1 MEYLDFIRADV
12 PFICGVGVAWYSQ
25 RRKTM
30 KKETEEE
37 KKTKQEGCRHL
48 FALSRIDTEQRNQGV
63 GSTGYFY
70 QRVAYVV
77 CEKCGEVR
85 KQLI

>member
-1 MEYLDFIRADV
+1 MNKDKQTE
-12 PFICGVGVAWYSQ
+12 
-25 RRKTM
+25 
-30 KKETEEE
+30 KE
-37 KKTKQEGCRHL
+37 CRHL
-48 FALSRIDTEQRNQGV
+48 FTISRIDTEQTNQGP

>member
-1 MEYLDFIRADV
+1 
-12 PFICGVGVAWYSQ
+12 
-25 RRKTM
+25 M
-30 KKETEEE
+30 KKEE
-37 KKTKQEGCRHL
+37 KQREGECRHL
-48 FALSRIDTEQRNQGV
+48 FSLSRIDTEQTNQGS

>member
-1 MEYLDFIRADV
+1 MEKLNLK
-12 PFICGVGVAWYSQ
+12 Q
-25 RRKTM
+25 KEM
-30 KKETEEE
+30 KKENIQKGE
-37 KKTKQEGCRHL
+37 CRHL
-48 FALSRIDTEQRNQGV
+48 FALSRIDIEQTNQGA

>member
-1 MEYLDFIRADV
+1 
-12 PFICGVGVAWYSQ
+12 
-25 RRKTM
+25 M
-30 KKETEEE
+30 KKERE
-37 KKTKQEGCRHL
+37 KKQEGCRHL
-48 FALSRIDTEQRNQGV
+48 FALSCINTEQTNQGA

-70 QRVAYVV
+70 QRIAYVV

>member
-1 MEYLDFIRADV
+1 
-12 PFICGVGVAWYSQ
+12 
-25 RRKTM
+25 M

-48 FALSRIDTEQRNQGV
+48 FALSRIDTEQTNQGV
-63 GSTGYFY
+63 GSIGSTGYFY

>member
-1 MEYLDFIRADV
+1 M
-12 PFICGVGVAWYSQ
+12 G
-25 RRKTM
+25 
-30 KKETEEE
+30 EE
-37 KKTKQEGCRHL
+37 KQKQERCRHL
-48 FALSRIDTEQRNQGV
+48 FALSRIDNEQINQGS

-77 CEKCGEVR
+77 CEKCGEVQ

>member
-1 MEYLDFIRADV
+1 MPPQDN
-12 PFICGVGVAWYSQ
+12 
-25 RRKTM
+25 M
-30 KKETEEE
+30 KKE
-37 KKTKQEGCRHL
+37 KQKTGECRHL
-48 FALSRIDTEQRNQGV
+48 FVLSRIDTEQTNQGA

-70 QRVAYVV
+70 QHVAYVV